1 MVQVRRGDGPVLLA
15 QPHTGTALTDDVAAR
30 LNENGLALKDTD
42 WHVDRLYDG
51 LLADATVVRAS
62 LHRYVIDVNRGP
74 DDQSLYPGMNTT
86 GLCPATDFDGRPIY
100 REGREPADGEI
111 DSRRRAYHSPY
122 HVALASE
129 LERIKRRHGVA
140 ILYDCHSIR
149 SRIPRLFEGTLP
161 VFNIGTNDGQSCA
174 AGVEAL
180 AADVCRGAEGF
191 STVVNGRFKGGW
203 TIRHHGDPG
212 AGVHAI
218 QMELAQRVYMDEAPP
233 WTYLP
238 DRAAPV
244 RRHLKTLLEA
254 LRALSLS
261 GDLAA

>member
-1 MVQVRRGDGPVLLA
+1 MVQVRRGDGPVVLA
-15 QPHTGTALTDDVAAR
+15 QPHTGTTLTDDVAAR

-86 GLCPATDFDGRPIY
+86 DLCPATDFDGRPIY
-100 REGREPADGEI
+100 REGREPASGEI
-111 DSRRRAYHSPY
+111 VSRRRAYHSPY
-122 HVALASE
+122 HDALAGE
-129 LERIKRRHGVA
+129 LERIKQRHGVA

-161 VFNIGTNDGQSCA
+161 VFNIGTNDGKSCA

-180 AADVCRGAEGF
+180 ATDVCHGAEGF

-238 DRAAPV
+238 DRAATV
-244 RRHLKTLLEA
+244 RRHLKTLLDA
-254 LRALSLS
+254 LRTLALS